1 MLWSPD
7 TRVPCYFSSLQ
18 LPLGWILP
26 DPGPW
31 EKKRKII
38 PEKKKVP
45 FTHTQLSQPR
55 IFFFKKRKSGRND
68 MTCLSTDP
76 SPSPCQPDVSQLP
89 FV

>member
-38 PEKKKVP
+38 PEKKKSP
-45 FTHTQLSQPR
+45 LHPHTALPAKN
-55 IFFFKKRKSGRND
+55 FFFKKKKKWKE
-68 MTCLSTDP
+68 
-76 SPSPCQPDVSQLP
+76 
-89 FV
+89 